1 MKKSFKVLLALL
13 IILATVGGCTLYV
26 CDYYPADGEAILS
39 CLSEDLGSTYEITEG
54 GIIVAKPENPV
65 AGFIFYPGGKVE
77 HSAYLPL
84 AMALAERGVL
94 TVICPM
100 PLRLAVLDVNAAEG
114 VRELFPDI
122 TDWYIGGHSLGGSMA
137 AGYLK
142 SHPELSGL
150 VLLGSYST
158 YDVRG
163 SRVLSIYG
171 SHDGVMQGEKYE
183 KYKSNLPSDLS
194 EVIIEGGNHAYFG
207 CYGEQKGDGR
217 AEITNA
223 RQITLTAEIIS
234 EFIKN

>member
-1 MKKSFKVLLALL
+1 MKNSFKRLLALL

-26 CDYYPADGEAILS
+26 CDYYPTDGNALLD
-39 CLSEDLGSTYEITEG
+39 CLPEDLSATYEISEG
-54 GIIVAKPENPV
+54 GLTVAKPENPV

-77 HSAYLPL
+77 HS
-84 AMALAERGVL
+84 AERGVL

-158 YDVRG
+158 YDVSG

-183 KYKSNLPSDLS
+183 KYKTNLPEGFT

-207 CYGEQKGDGR
+207 CYGEQTGDCR

-234 EFIKN
+234 EFIKK

>member
-1 MKKSFKVLLALL
+1 MKKSFKRLLALL
-13 IILATVGGCTLYV
+13 IVLATVGGCTLYV
-26 CDYYPADGEAILS
+26 CDYYPTDGEAILS
-39 CLSEDLGSTYEITEG
+39 CLPEDGTATYEITEG
-54 GIIVAKPENPV
+54 GLIVAKPENPV

-142 SHPELSGL
+142 SHPDFSGL

-234 EFIKN
+234 EFIKK